1 MKKITVLLL
10 TIAMLLSCAGCAKIE
25 PVTVETFRTTMEGA
39 GFEVTDCSNEVDSE
53 SVDAIFTA
61 EKDGYYIDLW
71 CFKDEATAQS
81 FYNSLKEDME
91 DMGGNYTNISAQ
103 EFSKYEATTATAY
116 AFAAWA
122 GTTVLNAECS
132 KADKEVVRSAI
143 ELLGYI

>member
-1 MKKITVLLL
+1 
-10 TIAMLLSCAGCAKIE
+10 
-25 PVTVETFRTTMEGA
+25 
-39 GFEVTDCSNEVDSE
+39 
-53 SVDAIFTA
+53 
-61 EKDGYYIDLW
+61 
-71 CFKDEATAQS
+71 
-81 FYNSLKEDME
+81 ME

-132 KADKEVVRSAI
+132 KADKEVARSAI